1 MSSSYRRV
9 ARSKRPTISA
19 AYAVRSTAG
28 LATQAPSTPM
38 MAWLTGHRDQ
48 PRIEV
53 PKLTAALP
61 GAQDVG
67 Q

>member
-1 MSSSYRRV
+1 
-9 ARSKRPTISA
+9 
-19 AYAVRSTAG
+19 
-28 LATQAPSTPM
+28 M